1 MKRHNFKG
9 QGASHG
15 NHKHHRAPGS
25 IGSCSFPGRVFK
37 GLKMSGQ
44 MGHEQVTTLNLE
56 VVESDAERNVLL
68 VAGLGSRPQRRR
80 DLGAQRRQVSKL
92 EGSVIAMAQI
102 TLKNAAGKDAG
113 KVDLDDATFGIQPNV
128 PVMHQV
134 VTAQLAARRAG
145 TQSTKTRAEV
155 RGGGAKPYRQK
166 GTGNARQGSIR
177 SPQFSGGGV
186 ALGPKPRKYDQK
198 TPKKMISL
206 ALRSA
211 LSDRANEGKVIVVDS
226 WGWDKPST
234 KAAMKALAG
243 LGIEGRV
250 LVVVGRD
257 DAAAALSF
265 RNLPEVQ
272 LIAPGELNAYD
283 VLCNDWIVFTQD
295 VLPTFEGSVKPD
307 AEAEA
312 ETVAADEDA
321 EVAEEIEADEE
332 AVEARRGRGA
342 DELEVADDEAGLDD
356 PYGAGRTSSPTTPSP
371 RASPSRATPTRCCTT
386 RPTALLRPHQ
396 RRGVVRHRGR
406 RRGGRL
412 LEARFQKD
420 DD

>member
-1 MKRHNFKG
+1 
-9 QGASHG
+9 
-15 NHKHHRAPGS
+15 
-25 IGSCSFPGRVFK
+25 
-37 GLKMSGQ
+37 
-44 MGHEQVTTLNLE
+44 
-56 VVESDAERNVLL
+56 
-68 VAGLGSRPQRRR
+68 
-80 DLGAQRRQVSKL
+80 
-92 EGSVIAMAQI
+92 MAQI

-113 KVDLDDATFGIQPNV
+113 TVDLDDATFGIQPNV

-177 SPQFSGGGV
+177 SPQYSGGGV
-186 ALGPKPRKYDQK
+186 ALGPKPRKYLQK

-211 LSDRANEGKVIVVDS
+211 LSDRAGEGRVVVVDG
-226 WGWDKPST
+226 WGLDKPST
-234 KAAMKALAG
+234 KAALKALAA
-243 LGIEGRV
+243 LGVEGRV

-295 VLPTFEGSVKPD
+295 LLPTFEGAVKRDSNAASADDVEDEDEVELPNT
-307 AEAEA
+307 ATGEA
-312 ETVAADEDA
+312 ETAEGSASDEA
-321 EVAEEIEADEE
+321 ERREEE
-332 AVEARRGRGA
+332 APASDEGA
-342 DELEVADDEAGLDD
+342 D
-356 PYGAGRTSSPTTPSP
+356 
-371 RASPSRATPTRCCTT
+371 
-386 RPTALLRPHQ
+386 Q
-396 RRGVVRHRGR
+396 
-406 RRGGRL
+406 
-412 LEARFQKD
+412 Q
-420 DD
+420 